1 MLLVCN
7 FDGNFML
14 SSGRKSVKGRLR
26 LLKSNDVFA
35 RAFTMH

>member
-7 FDGNFML
+7 FDGDFMF

-35 RAFTMH
+35 RAITVY